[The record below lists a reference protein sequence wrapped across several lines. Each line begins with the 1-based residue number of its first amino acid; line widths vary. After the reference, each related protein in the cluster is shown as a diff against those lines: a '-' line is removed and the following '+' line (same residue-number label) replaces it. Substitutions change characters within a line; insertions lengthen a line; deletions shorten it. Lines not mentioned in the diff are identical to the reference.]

1 MAGVEP
7 LKITESAMFGHH
19 DSIEEL
25 QDYLT
30 QYAGKEHAFIAALS
44 VALTV
49 NTIVHIMDTKC
60 GGKAVAVRAE
70 PLFKE
75 EKVQA

>member
-1 MAGVEP
+1 
-7 LKITESAMFGHH
+7 MFGHR

-30 QYAGKEHAFIAALS
+30 QYAGKEHAFIAELS
-44 VALTV
+44 ITLTV

-70 PLFKE
+70 PLFKK

>member
-7 LKITESAMFGHH
+7 LKIIESAMFGHR

-30 QYAGKEHAFIAALS
+30 QYAGKEHAFIAELS
-44 VALTV
+44 ITLTV

-70 PLFKE
+70 PLFKK